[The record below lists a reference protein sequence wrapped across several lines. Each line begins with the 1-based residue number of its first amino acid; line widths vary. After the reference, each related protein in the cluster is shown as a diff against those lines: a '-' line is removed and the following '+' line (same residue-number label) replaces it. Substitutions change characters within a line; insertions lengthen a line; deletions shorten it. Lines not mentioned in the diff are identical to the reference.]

1 MAEEVIKTTS
11 CCNDAMMGGL
21 LGAMANRDNN
31 NPLAMAAMMRDRD
44 DADMWNNPFAYMMM
58 MGMMRTGTI
67 VTMAQTCS
75 VQRFR
80 AKSRVCATRWQTT
93 RTATC

>member
-58 MGMMRTGTI
+58 MGVMKWMYGDNWNNRDN
-67 VTMAQTCS
+67 VKF
-75 VQRFR
+75 V
-80 AKSRVCATRWQTT
+80 KSQKNE
-93 RTATC
+93 

>member
-44 DADMWNNPFAYMMM
+44 DADMWFADDSEEQLMDKMVDLAVNWLRDDDNPYGHCKAWGYFN
-58 MGMMRTGTI
+58 
-67 VTMAQTCS
+67 
-75 VQRFR
+75 
-80 AKSRVCATRWQTT
+80 
-93 RTATC
+93 